1 MKMLKTLAA
10 TDRVDS
16 DRKFLD
22 FITKQDFYSPY
33 GRAVAEKN
41 TFSLL
46 SKRKYLSLAAF
57 FLLAQPP
64 LLKSAINI
72 IVTKLEDLALE
83 FLVCR
88 LVESRP
94 LHSNY
99 GTNEVLIS

>member
-1 MKMLKTLAA
+1 MLKTLAA

-22 FITKQDFYSPY
+22 FITKQDFYPPY

-72 IVTKLEDLALE
+72 IVTKLEDLVLE